1 MINDKIVFIL
11 GAGASKA
18 YGYSLGAEL
27 VDKIGNAL
35 KTKNGKTREIAKAL
49 VGEHEGEMELNW
61 MEEKIVD
68 FRNKLIG
75 SKKLTIDSFLARH
88 KSFMKIGKLAIAQI
102 LLPCESSETL
112 NSFENNWYKDL
123 YKLMDASF
131 EDFDKNGCNFITFNY
146 DRSLDY
152 FIFDAVRNTYENKN
166 DQECVKK
173 ILRLLPVHLYGQL
186 NVFPWQNINEGRDY
200 EGQCTP
206 FLFKTIEK
214 NIKIVYDE
222 VDLPSNPE
230 FQTAYNLI
238 ANAKKIIFV
247 GFGYDRTNLER
258 LNIKRMEGKTIICT
272 YYNLDRRILISAQE
286 YFRKELGNDITWV
299 NQDAE
304 NWIRA
309 VNID

>member
-18 YGYSLGAEL
+18 HGYSLGPEL

-49 VGEHEGEMELNW
+49 VGEHESEMDLNW

-88 KSFMKIGKLAIAQI
+88 KDFLSIGKLAIAQI
-102 LLPCESSETL
+102 LIPCERKETL

-131 EDFDKNGCNFITFNY
+131 EDFDKNGCKFITFNY

-152 FIFDAVRNTYENKN
+152 FLFDAVLNTYENKN
-166 DQECVKK
+166 DQECGKK
-173 ILRLLPVHLYGQL
+173 ISELLPVHLYGQL

-200 EGQCTP
+200 EGHCTP
-206 FLFKTIEK
+206 FLFKTIGK
-214 NIKIVYDE
+214 NIKIVYDD
-222 VDLPSNPE
+222 VDLLNNLE
-230 FQTAYNLI
+230 FRIAYDLI
-238 ANAKKIIFV
+238 ANAKKIIFL
-247 GFGYDRTNLER
+247 GFGYDQTNLER
-258 LNIKRMEGKTIICT
+258 LKIKRMEGKKIICT
-272 YYNLDRRILISAQE
+272 HYNLDRRSLISAQG
-286 YFRKELGNDITWV
+286 YFRKELGNDIIWI
-299 NQDAE
+299 NQTAE
-304 NWIRA
+304 DFIRDI
-309 VNID
+309 NLD